1 MYFWPQ
7 DTTGKKKKKK
17 KRKEAWFLLPGEKV
31 LFQISQ
37 VAHTPL
43 RKKNVYKS

>member
-7 DTTGKKKKKK
+7 DTTGKEKK
-17 KRKEAWFLLPGEKV
+17 KRKEAWFLLPGEEV

-43 RKKNVYKS
+43 TKKNVYKS

>member
-7 DTTGKKKKKK
+7 DTTGKKK

-37 VAHTPL
+37 VAHHTPFT
-43 RKKNVYKS
+43 KKNVYKP